1 MSDVADLVKQP
12 AAASAGFWLYL
23 SRLVVLLAVSSLT
36 VAFYIG
42 SASAFQHQVLVSLA
56 VLGVLLLLLQ
66 ALMLRVSRDLT
77 VRVVSQ
83 LGPDL
88 LLVGGLIFATAGIQS
103 PFSFLIGLIIIA
115 AGMYVDVML
124 VLVFSIVGCVV
135 YLLAVYSFGMWSLWQ
150 PSVADTLHILLQTS
164 AFLLV
169 GGAMAAL
176 ARRQAE
182 LRAKGQAVELRHQS
196 LQDLHAQAMST
207 MREGMLVLGGDLQVH
222 DSNPAAQYIMGTSQS
237 LVGREAMD
245 IFSGQPGLQ
254 AFFHQSRRD
263 MFQFEWNRGGQV
275 CLVTIAPLPSDDMD
289 RSWLITLVDLS
300 ERRTLERRLNEQE
313 KLAALGQMSA
323 MLAHELRNPLQ
334 TIGQA
339 VELLTAQKKQ
349 NENLKGIIGDEIRR
363 LNRLVTDMLTY
374 TTPLKPAPEQV
385 RPSDLLE
392 TAVLQVDIDG
402 RQGVRW
408 QTDIKELAL
417 DPGHFRLVLDN
428 LLRNALEAS
437 SEPGT
442 VQVDLKRD
450 SEHPERWLLTVS
462 DRGSGVDEAV
472 RQRLFEPFAR
482 GRPGGTG
489 LGLATVW
496 QVCRANGWTVD
507 VDSGPDGTRFRVSGD
522 IRPEQHRGGNR
533 HG

>member
-1 MSDVADLVKQP
+1 
-12 AAASAGFWLYL
+12 
-23 SRLVVLLAVSSLT
+23 
-36 VAFYIG
+36 
-42 SASAFQHQVLVSLA
+42 
-56 VLGVLLLLLQ
+56 
-66 ALMLRVSRDLT
+66 
-77 VRVVSQ
+77 
-83 LGPDL
+83 
-88 LLVGGLIFATAGIQS
+88 
-103 PFSFLIGLIIIA
+103 
-115 AGMYVDVML
+115 
-124 VLVFSIVGCVV
+124 
-135 YLLAVYSFGMWSLWQ
+135 
-150 PSVADTLHILLQTS
+150 
-164 AFLLV
+164 
-169 GGAMAAL
+169 
-176 ARRQAE
+176 
-182 LRAKGQAVELRHQS
+182 
-196 LQDLHAQAMST
+196 
-207 MREGMLVLGGDLQVH
+207 
-222 DSNPAAQYIMGTSQS
+222 
-237 LVGREAMD
+237 
-245 IFSGQPGLQ
+245 
-254 AFFHQSRRD
+254 
-263 MFQFEWNRGGQV
+263 
-275 CLVTIAPLPSDDMD
+275 
-289 RSWLITLVDLS
+289 
-300 ERRTLERRLNEQE
+300 
-313 KLAALGQMSA
+313 

-402 RQGVRW
+402 RQGVHW

-442 VQVDLKRD
+442 VQVDLKRG